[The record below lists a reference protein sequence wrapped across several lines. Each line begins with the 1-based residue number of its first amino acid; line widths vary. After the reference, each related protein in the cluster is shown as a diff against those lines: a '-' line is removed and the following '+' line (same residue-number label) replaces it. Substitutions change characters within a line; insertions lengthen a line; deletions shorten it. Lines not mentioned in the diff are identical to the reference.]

1 MLRRLIA
8 GFVGPATISATCMSA
23 TCISA
28 AVVAAA
34 GSAQAHAIQT
44 NLEAFR
50 NNHVL
55 LLQSNF
61 GNGQPAE
68 AALVTLVPPGGQPIP
83 MGRTN
88 SKGQLSFAL
97 PSDANGEWDLQV
109 DGGPGH
115 RDYISLPINKGQ
127 ADLNRMSD
135 GHRPSPLEW
144 LSASNLA
151 SAWILVGAVGGF
163 IGGGTALLLG
173 HHRRRLP

>member
-8 GFVGPATISATCMSA
+8 GYAGPAALSAGLIT
-23 TCISA
+23 

-61 GNGQPAE
+61 GKGEPAQ
-68 AALVTLVPPGGQPIP
+68 AALVSLVPPGGQPIP
-83 MGRTN
+83 VGRTN

-97 PSDANGEWDLQV
+97 PRDAHGEWDVQV

-115 RDYISLPINKGQ
+115 RDYLSLPVTKGH
-127 ADLNRMSD
+127 ADLNRISD
-135 GHRPSPLEW
+135 GPRPSPFAW
-144 LSASNLA
+144 LSAGLSHANPA
-151 SAWILVGAVGGF
+151 SPWILVGTVGGLM
-163 IGGGTALLLG
+163 GGFFTLLLG
-173 HHRRRLP
+173 RHRRPLP

>member
-8 GFVGPATISATCMSA
+8 GYLGPAAISA

-34 GSAQAHAIQT
+34 SSAQAHAIET
-44 NLEAFR
+44 SLEAFR
-50 NNHVL
+50 NNHLV
-55 LLQSNF
+55 LLQSSF

-83 MGRTN
+83 VGRTN

-97 PSDANGEWDLQV
+97 PSNANGEWDVQV

-115 RDYISLPINKGQ
+115 RDYLSLPVNNGQ
-127 ADLNRMSD
+127 ADLNRISD
-135 GHRPSPLEW
+135 GHRPSPPDR
-144 LSASNLA
+144 LSA
-151 SAWILVGAVGGF
+151 WPLVGAVGGLM
-163 IGGGTALLLG
+163 GGCTAILLG
-173 HHRRRLP
+173 GRHRRRLP

>member
-8 GFVGPATISATCMSA
+8 GYVGPSAMSA
-23 TCISA
+23 ALA
-28 AVVAAA
+28 AATVVAAT
-34 GSAQAHAIQT
+34 GSAQAHAIET

-55 LLQSNF
+55 LLQSSF
-61 GNGQPAE
+61 GNGQPAQ

-83 MGRTN
+83 VGRTN

-97 PSDANGEWDLQV
+97 PSDANGEWDVQV

-115 RDYISLPINKGQ
+115 RDYLSLPINKGQ
-127 ADLNRMSD
+127 ADLTRISD
-135 GHRPSPLEW
+135 GHRPNPAAW

-151 SAWILVGAVGGF
+151 SPWILVGAVGGV
-163 IGGGTALLLG
+163 IGGCSALLLG
-173 HHRRRLP
+173 RHRRRLP

>member
-8 GFVGPATISATCMSA
+8 GYAGPAALSAGLIT
-23 TCISA
+23 

-61 GNGQPAE
+61 GNGEPAQ
-68 AALVTLVPPGGQPIP
+68 AALVSLVPPGGQPIP
-83 MGRTN
+83 VGRTN

-97 PSDANGEWDLQV
+97 PRDAHGEWDVQV

-115 RDYISLPINKGQ
+115 RDYLSLPINKGQ
-127 ADLNRMSD
+127 ADLNRISN
-135 GHRPSPLEW
+135 GHRPNPTEGLVAW
-144 LSASNLA
+144 PSAANLA
-151 SAWILVGAVGGF
+151 SPWTLVGAIGGF
-163 IGGGTALLLG
+163 MSGCTALLLG
-173 HHRRRLP
+173 RHRRRLP

>member
-8 GFVGPATISATCMSA
+8 GYLGPAAMSA

-34 GSAQAHAIQT
+34 GSAQAHAIET
-44 NLEAFR
+44 SLEAFR
-50 NNHVL
+50 HNHVL
-55 LLQSNF
+55 LLQSSF
-61 GNGQPAE
+61 GNGQPAQ

-83 MGRTN
+83 VGRTN

-97 PSDANGEWDLQV
+97 PSDAHGEWDVQV

-115 RDYISLPINKGQ
+115 RDYLSLPINRGQ
-127 ADLNRMSD
+127 ADLTRISD
-135 GHRPSPLEW
+135 GHRPSPAAW

-151 SAWILVGAVGGF
+151 SPWILVGAVGGV
-163 IGGGTALLLG
+163 IGGCSALLLG
-173 HHRRRLP
+173 RHRRRLP

>member
-1 MLRRLIA
+1 MSRRPIA
-8 GFVGPATISATCMSA
+8 GSVGAAIMPAVAVS
-23 TCISA
+23 
-28 AVVAAA
+28 AVVIAAA

-173 HHRRRLP
+173 RHRRRLP

>member
-1 MLRRLIA
+1 MLRRFIA
-8 GFVGPATISATCMSA
+8 GCFG
-23 TCISA
+23 A
-28 AVVAAA
+28 AVMTAA

-55 LLQSNF
+55 LLQSSF
-61 GNGQPAE
+61 GNGQPAQ
-68 AALVTLVPPGGQPIP
+68 AALVSLVPPGGQPIP
-83 MGRTN
+83 VGRTN

-97 PSDANGEWDLQV
+97 PSDANGEWDVQV

-115 RDYISLPINKGQ
+115 RDYLSLPINKGQ
-127 ADLNRMSD
+127 ADLTRISD
-135 GHRPSPLEW
+135 GHRPTPREWLSAW

-151 SAWILVGAVGGF
+151 SPWILVGAVVGV
-163 IGGGTALLLG
+163 IGGCPALLLG